1 VTGPLVKL
9 ATNVIGSLGLGGV
22 AVLCATSG
30 VIGVPGS
37 EPTMLFAGFNVY
49 EGHLTLLG
57 IIVFGVL
64 GDMAGASIAYS
75 IGYWGR
81 RELLDRRGSVLHV
94 SGQRLDRAEG
104 WFAHRGAVVVLIS
117 RVLPL
122 VRAVFP
128 YVAGAARMPFGRF
141 FALATV
147 GSIIWIGALGVLGR
161 EVGHQ
166 WQSWRHHLEYADYV
180 GAALLVLAVVYLLV
194 RWSRS
199 RSAASLPAGD
209 GHHAPQSE
217 SEQTTADVARK

>member
-1 VTGPLVKL
+1 MKL
-9 ATNVIGSLGLGGV
+9 ATSVIGSLGLGGV
-22 AVLCATSG
+22 AVLCATTG
-30 VIGVPGS
+30 VIGMPGT

-81 RELLDRRGSVLHV
+81 RELVQRRGTGLHM

-104 WFAHRGAVVVLIS
+104 WFARRGAVVIVIS
-117 RVLPL
+117 RVLPF

-128 YVAGAARMPFGRF
+128 YAAGVARMPFGRF

-147 GSIIWIGALGVLGR
+147 GSIVWIGALGVIGR
-161 EVGHQ
+161 EVGRH

-180 GAALLVLAVVYLLV
+180 GAVLLVVAVVYLLV
-194 RWSRS
+194 KWSRS
-199 RSAASLPAGD
+199 RSAPSLPAGN
-209 GHHAPQSE
+209 GHRAHQGE
-217 SEQTTADVARK
+217 DEQTTADVARK